1 MSKHHGQF
9 RSLNELLMDRVHKL
23 HTPLLQFIERLFA
36 QATGFRFPLL
46 TRLLLVGALTLPDKR

>member
-1 MSKHHGQF
+1 
-9 RSLNELLMDRVHKL
+9 MDRVHKL